1 MAAKEKAKKIVKEK
15 EIPLFVWEG
24 TDRNGNRKKGETQAK
39 NSAMAKAQLR
49 REGINV
55 LKIKPKPKPL
65 FGMGGARR
73 KAITPMDIAIF
84 ARQLATMMKA
94 GVPLVQS
101 FEIVGS
107 GHENA
112 NMSDMLMAIKADI
125 EGGSS
130 LTEALKK
137 FPLQFDDLFCNLV
150 QAGEHAGI
158 LDSILDKV
166 ATYKEKTEA
175 IKAKIKK
182 AMGYPI
188 AVMVV
193 AVVVVTIL
201 LLFVIPQFD
210 SMFKNFGAALPAPTQ
225 FIVDASKFLQE
236 WWWALFG
243 AVGGFIYVFGYFK
256 KRSRKMRE
264 MLDRISLKLP
274 VIGPILEKASIA
286 RYART
291 LQTMFAA
298 GTPLVEALSSV
309 SGAVGNIVF
318 SNAVD
323 QIQQEVSTGTQ
334 LNKAMT
340 NTNVFPNMVLQ
351 MTAIGEE
358 SGALDTMLGKVADFY
373 EDEVDNLVDGL
384 TSLLEPIIMSVLGV
398 IIGGIVVA
406 MYLPIFQ
413 MGQVV

>member
-1 MAAKEKAKKIVKEK
+1 MAAKEKP
-15 EIPLFVWEG
+15 IPVFIWEG
-24 TDRNGNRKKGETQAK
+24 ADRNGNRKKGEVQAR
-39 NSAMAKAQLR
+39 NMALAKAQLR

-55 LKIKPKPKPL
+55 LKIKLKPKPL
-65 FGMGGARR
+65 FGLGGPKK
-73 KAITPMDIAIF
+73 KAITPLDIAIF
-84 ARQLATMMKA
+84 SRQLATMMKA
-94 GVPLVQS
+94 GVPLVQA
-101 FEIVGS
+101 FEIVGT

-112 NMSDMLMAIKADI
+112 AMTELIMSIKTDV

-137 FPLQFDDLFCNLV
+137 HPLYFDDLYCSLV

-175 IKAKIKK
+175 LKSKIKK
-182 AMGYPI
+182 AMFYPI
-188 AVMVV
+188 AVIIV
-193 AVVVVTIL
+193 AIIVVTIL
-201 LLFVIPQFD
+201 LLFVIPQFED
-210 SMFKNFGAALPAPTQ
+210 MFKGFGADLPAPTQ
-225 FIVDASKFLQE
+225 FVVDMSRFLQE
-236 WWWALFG
+236 WWWA
-243 AVGGFIYVFGYFK
+243 VFGGLGAAIFTFSYFK

-264 MLDRISLKLP
+264 LLDKIVLKIAI
-274 VIGPILEKASIA
+274 IGPILEKAAIA

-298 GTPLVEALSSV
+298 GTPLVEALGSV

-323 QIQQEVSTGTQ
+323 QIQQEVATGTQ
-334 LNKAMT
+334 LNRAMT
-340 NTNVFPNMVLQ
+340 NTGVFPNMVIQ

-373 EDEVDNLVDGL
+373 EAEVDNLVDGL
-384 TSLLEPIIMSVLGV
+384 TSLLEPMIMAVLGV

>member
-1 MAAKEKAKKIVKEK
+1 MAVAKEKET
-15 EIPLFVWEG
+15 PLFVWEG
-24 TDRNGNRKKGETQAK
+24 ADRNGNRKKGELKAK
-39 NSAMAKAQLR
+39 SSAMAKAQLR
-49 REGINV
+49 KEGINV
-55 LKIKPKPKPL
+55 LKIKVKSKPL
-65 FGMGGARR
+65 FGGGSR
-73 KAITPMDIAIF
+73 KAITPLDIAIF

-101 FEIVGS
+101 FDIVGS

-112 NMSDMLMAIKADI
+112 NMSDMIFGLKAAV

-137 FPLQFDDLFCNLV
+137 YPLQFDDLFCNLV

-158 LDSILDKV
+158 LEAILDKV
-166 ATYKEKTEA
+166 ATYKEKSEA

-201 LLFVIPQFD
+201 LLFVIPQFED
-210 SMFKNFGAALPAPTQ
+210 MFSSFGATLPAPTL
-225 FIVDASKFLQE
+225 FVVNMSKFLQE
-236 WWWALFG
+236 WWWLIFG
-243 AVGGFIYVFGYFK
+243 TVGGFLFTFGYIK
-256 KRSRKMRE
+256 KRSRKMRNT
-264 MLDRISLKLP
+264 LDRISLKLP

-298 GTPLVEALSSV
+298 GTPLVEALGSV
-309 SGAVGNIVF
+309 SGAVGNVVF
-318 SNAVD
+318 RDAVD

-334 LNKAMT
+334 LNKAMI
-340 NTNVFPNMVLQ
+340 NTGVFPNMVLQ

-358 SGALDTMLGKVADFY
+358 AGALDGMLGKVADFY

-384 TSLLEPIIMSVLGV
+384 ASLMEPIIMSILGV

>member
-1 MAAKEKAKKIVKEK
+1 M
-15 EIPLFVWEG
+15 
-24 TDRNGNRKKGETQAK
+24 
-39 NSAMAKAQLR
+39 
-49 REGINV
+49 
-55 LKIKPKPKPL
+55 KPKPKPL
-65 FGMGGARR
+65 FGLGGPRR

-84 ARQLATMMKA
+84 SRQLATMMKA

-101 FEIVGS
+101 FEIVGN

-112 NMSDMLMAIKADI
+112 NMQEMILAIKSDI
-125 EGGSS
+125 EGGNS
-130 LTEALKK
+130 LTESLRK
-137 FPLQFDDLFCNLV
+137 FPLHFDDLFCNLV

-175 IKAKIKK
+175 LKSKIKK
-182 AMGYPI
+182 AMFYPI
-188 AVMVV
+188 AVMLV
-193 AVVVVTIL
+193 AVIVVTIL
-201 LLFVIPQFD
+201 LLFVIPEFED
-210 SMFKNFGAALPAPTQ
+210 LFSGFGAELPAPTQ
-225 FIVDASKFLQE
+225 FVVNMSRFLQD
-236 WWWALFG
+236 WWWAVFG
-243 AVGGFIYVFGYFK
+243 SIGLAIFFFGYFK

-264 MLDRISLKLP
+264 FLDRLSLKIAI
-274 VIGPILEKASIA
+274 IGPILEKAAIA

-298 GTPLVEALSSV
+298 GTPLVEALGSV

-340 NTNVFPNMVLQ
+340 NTGVFPNMVLQ

-373 EDEVDNLVDGL
+373 EAEVDNLVDGL

-413 MGQVV
+413 MGNVI

>member
-1 MAAKEKAKKIVKEK
+1 MATKEKPSPI
-15 EIPLFVWEG
+15 FVWEG
-24 TDRNGNRKKGETQAK
+24 ADRNGNRKKGEVQSK
-39 NSAMAKAQLR
+39 NSALAKAQLR

-65 FGMGGARR
+65 FGIGGPKR
-73 KAITPMDIAIF
+73 KAITPLDIAIF
-84 ARQLATMMKA
+84 SRQIATMMKA

-101 FEIVGS
+101 FEIVGN
-107 GHENA
+107 GHDNFAMQE
-112 NMSDMLMAIKADI
+112 MILGLKAEV

-130 LTEALKK
+130 LTEALRKY
-137 FPLQFDDLFCNLV
+137 PLLFDDLYCNLV

-175 IKAKIKK
+175 IKSKIKK

-188 AVMVV
+188 AVILVAIIVV
-193 AVVVVTIL
+193 SIL
-201 LLFVIPQFD
+201 LLFVIPVFET
-210 SMFKNFGAALPAPTQ
+210 MFGNFGAELPAPTQ
-225 FIVDASKFLQE
+225 FVVNLSKFLQE
-236 WWWALFG
+236 WWWLLFG
-243 AVGGFIYVFGYFK
+243 SIGAGVYAFFFFK

-264 MLDRISLKLP
+264 AVDRIMLKILI
-274 VIGPILEKASIA
+274 VGPIMEKASIA

-298 GTPLVEALSSV
+298 GTPLVEALGSV

-318 SNAVD
+318 SKAVD

-340 NTNVFPNMVLQ
+340 NTGVFPNMVIQ

-373 EDEVDNLVDGL
+373 EAEVDDLVDGL
-384 TSLLEPIIMSVLGV
+384 TALMEPIIMTVLGV

-413 MGQVV
+413 MGNVI

>member
-1 MAAKEKAKKIVKEK
+1 MAAKEKPVPIF
-15 EIPLFVWEG
+15 LWEG
-24 TDRNGNRKKGETQAK
+24 ADRNGNRKKGEIQAK
-39 NSAMAKAQLR
+39 NMALAKAQLR

-55 LKIKPKPKPL
+55 LKIKLKPKPL
-65 FGMGGARR
+65 FGLGGPR
-73 KAITPMDIAIF
+73 KKPITPLDIAIF
-84 ARQLATMMKA
+84 SRQLATMMKA
-94 GVPLVQS
+94 GVPLVQA
-101 FEIVGS
+101 FEIVGT

-112 NMSDMLMAIKADI
+112 AMSELIMSIKTDV

-137 FPLQFDDLFCNLV
+137 HPLYFDDLYCSLV

-175 IKAKIKK
+175 LKSKIKK
-182 AMGYPI
+182 AMFYPI
-188 AVMVV
+188 AVIVV
-193 AVVVVTIL
+193 AIIVVTIL
-201 LLFVIPQFD
+201 LLFVIPQFED
-210 SMFKNFGAALPAPTQ
+210 MFKGFGADLPAPTQ
-225 FIVDASKFLQE
+225 FVVDLSRFLQE
-236 WWWALFG
+236 WWYA
-243 AVGGFIYVFGYFK
+243 VFGGAGLVLYSFFYFK

-264 MLDRISLKLP
+264 FLDKLALKIAI
-274 VIGPILEKASIA
+274 IGPILEKAAIA

-298 GTPLVEALSSV
+298 GTPLVEALGSV

-318 SNAVD
+318 SNAVE
-323 QIQQEVSTGTQ
+323 QIQQEVATGTQ

-340 NTNVFPNMVLQ
+340 NTGVFPNMVIQ

-373 EDEVDNLVDGL
+373 EAEVDNLVDGL
-384 TSLLEPIIMSVLGV
+384 TSLLEPMIMAVLGV

>member
-1 MAAKEKAKKIVKEK
+1 MATTKEKPAPI
-15 EIPLFVWEG
+15 FVWEG
-24 TDRNGNRKKGETQAK
+24 ADRNGNRKKGEVQAK
-39 NSAMAKAQLR
+39 NSALAKAQLR

-65 FGMGGARR
+65 FGLGGP
-73 KAITPMDIAIF
+73 KKKPITPLDIAIF
-84 ARQLATMMKA
+84 SRQIATMMKA
-94 GVPLVQS
+94 GVPLVQA
-101 FEIVGS
+101 FEIVGT
-107 GHENA
+107 GHENFTMQEMI
-112 NMSDMLMAIKADI
+112 MSLKAEV

-137 FPLQFDDLFCNLV
+137 FPLLFDDLYCNLI

-158 LDSILDKV
+158 LDAILDKI

-175 IKAKIKK
+175 LKSKIKK

-188 AVMVV
+188 AVILV
-193 AVVVVTIL
+193 AVIVVTIL
-201 LLFVIPQFD
+201 LLFVIPVFEELFQG
-210 SMFKNFGAALPAPTQ
+210 FGADLPAPTQ
-225 FIVDASKFLQE
+225 FVVNLSKFLQE

-243 AVGGFIYVFGYFK
+243 SIGIFFYVFFYFK
-256 KRSRKMRE
+256 KRSKKMRE
-264 MLDRISLKLP
+264 VLDRITLKMAI
-274 VIGPILEKASIA
+274 IGPIMEKAAIA

-298 GTPLVEALSSV
+298 GTPLVEALGSV

-318 SNAVD
+318 QQAVD

-340 NTNVFPNMVLQ
+340 NTGVFPNMVIQ
-351 MTAIGEE
+351 MTMIGEE
-358 SGALDTMLGKVADFY
+358 AGALDTMLGKVADFY
-373 EDEVDNLVDGL
+373 EEEVDNLVDGL
-384 TSLLEPIIMSVLGV
+384 TALMEPIIMSVLGV

>member
-1 MAAKEKAKKIVKEK
+1 MATKAKAKASAKPTPIF
-15 EIPLFVWEG
+15 IWEG
-24 TDRNGNRKKGETQAK
+24 ADRNGNRKKGEVQAS
-39 NSAMAKAQLR
+39 NSALAKAQLR

-65 FGMGGARR
+65 FGLGGAKS
-73 KAITPMDIAIF
+73 KAITPADISIF

-107 GHENA
+107 GHDNA
-112 NMSDMLMAIKADI
+112 NMSKMILDIKADV
-125 EGGSS
+125 ESGSS
-130 LTEALKK
+130 LTEALRK
-137 FPLQFDDLFCNLV
+137 FPLHFDDLFCNLV

-158 LDSILDKV
+158 LDSILDKI

-175 IKAKIKK
+175 LKSKIKK

-188 AVMVV
+188 AVIIV
-193 AVVVVTIL
+193 AIIVIAIML
-201 LLFVIPQFD
+201 IFVIPVFD
-210 SMFKNFGAALPAPTQ
+210 DMFKSFGAALPAPTQ
-225 FIVDASKFLQE
+225 FVVNLSNFLQE

-243 AVGGFIYVFGYFK
+243 SIGIFFYVFFYFK
-256 KRSRKMRE
+256 KRSQHFRDT
-264 MLDRISLKLP
+264 LDRIILKMA
-274 VIGPILEKASIA
+274 VIGPIQEKAAIA

-309 SGAVGNIVF
+309 SGAVGNVVF
-318 SNAVD
+318 RNAVD

-334 LNKAMT
+334 LNKAMV
-340 NTNVFPNMVLQ
+340 NTGVFPNMVLQ

-398 IIGGIVVA
+398 VIGGIVIS
-406 MYLPIFQ
+406 MYLPIFM
-413 MGQVV
+413 MGSAI

>member
-1 MAAKEKAKKIVKEK
+1 MAAKQKQ
-15 EIPLFVWEG
+15 IPIFVWEG
-24 TDRNGNRKKGETQAK
+24 ADRNGNRKKGDIQAK
-39 NSAMAKAQLR
+39 NSALAKAQLR

-65 FGMGGARR
+65 FGLGGPKK

-84 ARQLATMMKA
+84 SRQLATMMKA

-101 FEIVGS
+101 FEIVGN

-112 NMSDMLMAIKADI
+112 NMSEMILAIKADV

-130 LTEALKK
+130 LTEALRK
-137 FPLQFDDLFCNLV
+137 FPLHFDDLFCSLV

-175 IKAKIKK
+175 LKAKIKK
-182 AMGYPI
+182 AMFYPI

-193 AVVVVTIL
+193 AVIVVTIL
-201 LLFVIPQFD
+201 LLFVIPQFE
-210 SMFKNFGAALPAPTQ
+210 SMFKNFGADLPAPTQ
-225 FIVDASKFLQE
+225 FVVDLSRFLQE
-236 WWWALFG
+236 WWWAVFG
-243 AVGGFIYVFGYFK
+243 SLGLAIFFFGYFK
-256 KRSRKMRE
+256 KRSKKMRE
-264 MLDRISLKLP
+264 FLDRLSLKIAI
-274 VIGPILEKASIA
+274 IGPILEKAAIA

-298 GTPLVEALSSV
+298 GTPLVEALGSV

-318 SNAVD
+318 SKAVN

-340 NTNVFPNMVLQ
+340 NTGVFPSMVLQ

-373 EDEVDNLVDGL
+373 EAEVDNLVDSL

-398 IIGGIVVA
+398 IIGGIVIA

>member
-1 MAAKEKAKKIVKEK
+1 MAVAKEKET
-15 EIPLFVWEG
+15 PLFVWEG
-24 TDRNGNRKKGETQAK
+24 ADRNGNRKKGELKAK
-39 NSAMAKAQLR
+39 SSAMAKAQLR
-49 REGINV
+49 KEGINV
-55 LKIKPKPKPL
+55 LKIKVKSKPL
-65 FGMGGARR
+65 FGGGSR
-73 KAITPMDIAIF
+73 KAITPLDIAIF

-101 FEIVGS
+101 FDIVGS

-112 NMSDMLMAIKADI
+112 NMSDMIFGLKAAV

-137 FPLQFDDLFCNLV
+137 YPLQFDDLFCNLV

-158 LDSILDKV
+158 LEAILDKV
-166 ATYKEKTEA
+166 ATYKEKSEA

-201 LLFVIPQFD
+201 LLFVIPQFED
-210 SMFKNFGAALPAPTQ
+210 MFSSFGATLPAPTL
-225 FIVDASKFLQE
+225 FVVNMSKFLQE
-236 WWWALFG
+236 WWWLIFG
-243 AVGGFIYVFGYFK
+243 TVGGFLFTFGYIK
-256 KRSRKMRE
+256 KRSRKMRNT
-264 MLDRISLKLP
+264 LDRISLKLP

-298 GTPLVEALSSV
+298 GTPLVEALGSV
-309 SGAVGNIVF
+309 SGAVGNVVF
-318 SNAVD
+318 RDAVD

-334 LNKAMT
+334 LNKAMI
-340 NTNVFPNMVLQ
+340 NTGVFPNMVLQ

-358 SGALDTMLGKVADFY
+358 AGALDGMLGKVADFY

-384 TSLLEPIIMSVLGV
+384 ASLMEPIIMSVLGV

>member
-1 MAAKEKAKKIVKEK
+1 MATKEKPAPI
-15 EIPLFVWEG
+15 FVWEG
-24 TDRNGNRKKGETQAK
+24 ADRNGNRKKGEVQAK
-39 NSAMAKAQLR
+39 NSALAKAQLR

-65 FGMGGARR
+65 FGIGGP
-73 KAITPMDIAIF
+73 KKKPITPLDIAIF
-84 ARQLATMMKA
+84 SRQLATMMKA

-101 FEIVGS
+101 FEIVGN
-107 GHENA
+107 GHDNFSMQE
-112 NMSDMLMAIKADI
+112 MILGLKAEV
-125 EGGSS
+125 EGGNS

-137 FPLQFDDLFCNLV
+137 YPLLFDDLYCNLV

-166 ATYKEKTEA
+166 ATYKEKSEA
-175 IKAKIKK
+175 LKAKIKK

-188 AVMVV
+188 AVIVV
-193 AVVVVTIL
+193 AIIVVTIL
-201 LLFVIPQFD
+201 LIFVIPVFD
-210 SMFKNFGAALPAPTQ
+210 DMFKNFGADLPAPTQ
-225 FIVDASKFLQE
+225 LVVNLSQFLQE
-236 WWWALFG
+236 WWWLLFG
-243 AVGGFIYVFGYFK
+243 SIGGGLYVFSYFK

-264 MLDRISLKLP
+264 VLDRIILKMAI
-274 VIGPILEKASIA
+274 IGPIMEKAAIA

-291 LQTMFAA
+291 LETMFAA

-318 SNAVD
+318 QHAVD

-334 LNKAMT
+334 LNKAMA
-340 NTNVFPNMVLQ
+340 NTNVFPSMVIQ

-358 SGALDTMLGKVADFY
+358 SGALDTMLSKVADFY

-384 TSLLEPIIMSVLGV
+384 TALMEPIIMSVLGV
-398 IIGGIVVA
+398 IIGGIVIA
-406 MYLPIFQ
+406 MYLPIFM
-413 MGQVV
+413 MGSAI

>member
-1 MAAKEKAKKIVKEK
+1 MAAKKKPIS
-15 EIPLFVWEG
+15 IFVWEG
-24 TDRNGNRKKGETQAK
+24 ADRNGNRKKGEVQAQ
-39 NSAMAKAQLR
+39 NTALAKAQLR
-49 REGINV
+49 REGIKV
-55 LKIKPKPKPL
+55 LKIKPKTKPL
-65 FGMGGARR
+65 FGMGGPR
-73 KAITPMDIAIF
+73 KKPINPLDIAIF
-84 ARQLATMMKA
+84 SRQLATMMKA
-94 GVPLVQS
+94 GVPLVQA
-101 FEIVGS
+101 FEIVGT

-112 NMSDMLMAIKADI
+112 AMSEMILALKSEV

-130 LTEALKK
+130 LTEALRK
-137 FPLQFDDLFCNLV
+137 FPLLFDDLYCSLV
-150 QAGEHAGI
+150 QAGEQAGI

-175 IKAKIKK
+175 LKSKIKK
-182 AMGYPI
+182 AMFYPI
-188 AVMVV
+188 AVIVV
-193 AVVVVTIL
+193 AVIVVTIL
-201 LLFVIPQFD
+201 LLFVIPQFED
-210 SMFKNFGAALPAPTQ
+210 MFSNFGAELPAPTQ
-225 FIVDASKFLQE
+225 FVVAMSRFLQV
-236 WWWALFG
+236 WWWA
-243 AVGGFIYVFGYFK
+243 VFGSLGITLYFFFYFK

-264 MLDRISLKLP
+264 VLDRMSLKIAI
-274 VIGPILEKASIA
+274 VGPILEKAAIA

-340 NTNVFPNMVLQ
+340 NSSVFPNMVIQ

-373 EDEVDNLVDGL
+373 EAEVDNLVDGL
-384 TSLLEPIIMSVLGV
+384 TSLLEPVIMAVLGV

>member
-1 MAAKEKAKKIVKEK
+1 MAAKAKSKAKAKVTPIF
-15 EIPLFVWEG
+15 IWEG
-24 TDRNGNRKKGETQAK
+24 ADRNGNRKKGEVQAQ
-39 NSAMAKAQLR
+39 NQALAKAQLR

-65 FGMGGARR
+65 FGLGGPKR
-73 KAITPMDIAIF
+73 KAITPLDIAIF
-84 ARQLATMMKA
+84 SRQLATMMKA

-101 FEIVGS
+101 FEIVGN

-112 NMSDMLMAIKADI
+112 NMSDMILAIKADV

-137 FPLQFDDLFCNLV
+137 FPIQFDDLYCNLV

-158 LDSILDKV
+158 LDAILDKV

-175 IKAKIKK
+175 LKAKIKK
-182 AMGYPI
+182 AMMYPA
-188 AVMVV
+188 AVIIM

-201 LLFVIPQFD
+201 LLFVIPVFED
-210 SMFKNFGAALPAPTQ
+210 LFSSFGADLPAPTQ
-225 FIVDASKFLQE
+225 FVVNASQFLQE

-243 AVGGFIYVFGYFK
+243 GIGGAIFLFTYAK
-256 KRSRKMRE
+256 KRSLKMRKI
-264 MLDRISLKLP
+264 LDRMILK
-274 VIGPILEKASIA
+274 VAIIGPIMEKAAIA
-286 RYART
+286 RYSRT

-298 GTPLVEALSSV
+298 GTPLVEALTSV

-318 SNAVD
+318 SEGVD
-323 QIQQEVSTGTQ
+323 QIQHEVSTGTQ
-334 LNKAMT
+334 LNKAMA
-340 NTNVFPNMVLQ
+340 NTKLFPHMVIQ

-373 EDEVDNLVDGL
+373 EAEVDNLVDGL
-384 TSLLEPIIMSVLGV
+384 TALLEPIIMAVLGT

-413 MGQVV
+413 LGNVI

>member
-1 MAAKEKAKKIVKEK
+1 MAAKEKPVPIF
-15 EIPLFVWEG
+15 LWEG
-24 TDRNGNRKKGETQAK
+24 ADRNGNRKKGEIQAK
-39 NSAMAKAQLR
+39 NMALAKAQLR

-55 LKIKPKPKPL
+55 LKIKLKPKPL
-65 FGMGGARR
+65 FGLGGPR
-73 KAITPMDIAIF
+73 KKPITPLDIAIF
-84 ARQLATMMKA
+84 SRQLATMMKA
-94 GVPLVQS
+94 GVPLVQA
-101 FEIVGS
+101 FEIVGT

-112 NMSDMLMAIKADI
+112 AMSELIMSIKTDV

-137 FPLQFDDLFCNLV
+137 HPLYFDDLYCSLV

-175 IKAKIKK
+175 LKSKIKK
-182 AMGYPI
+182 AMFYPI
-188 AVMVV
+188 AVIVV
-193 AVVVVTIL
+193 AIIVVTIL
-201 LLFVIPQFD
+201 LLFVIPQFED
-210 SMFKNFGAALPAPTQ
+210 MFKGFGADLPAPTQ
-225 FIVDASKFLQE
+225 FVVDLSRFLQE
-236 WWWALFG
+236 WWYA
-243 AVGGFIYVFGYFK
+243 VFGGAGLVLYAFFYFK

-264 MLDRISLKLP
+264 FLDKLALKIAI
-274 VIGPILEKASIA
+274 VGPILEKAAIA

-298 GTPLVEALSSV
+298 GTPLVEALGSV

-323 QIQQEVSTGTQ
+323 QIQQEVATGTQ

-340 NTNVFPNMVLQ
+340 NTGVFPNMVIQ

-373 EDEVDNLVDGL
+373 EAEVDNLVDGL
-384 TSLLEPIIMSVLGV
+384 TSLLEPMIMAVLGV

>member
-1 MAAKEKAKKIVKEK
+1 MAAKAKEKTK
-15 EIPLFVWEG
+15 EIPLFIWEG

-39 NSAMAKAQLR
+39 NSALAKAQLR
-49 REGINV
+49 KEGTNV

-73 KAITPMDIAIF
+73 KTITPLDIAIF

-112 NMSDMLMAIKADI
+112 NMSDMLMDIKADI

-158 LDSILDKV
+158 LDSILDKI

-193 AVVVVTIL
+193 AVVVVSIL
-201 LLFVIPQFD
+201 MLFVIPQFED
-210 SMFKNFGAALPAPTQ
+210 MFSNFGASLPAPTQ
-225 FIVDASKFLQE
+225 FVVDASHFLLE

-243 AVGGFIYVFGYFK
+243 GIGGFIFFFGYFK

-264 MLDRISLKLP
+264 FLDRLSLKLP
-274 VIGPILEKASIA
+274 VLGPILEKASIA

-298 GTPLVEALSSV
+298 GTPLVEALTSV

-318 SNAVD
+318 SKAVD
-323 QIQQEVSTGTQ
+323 QIKQEVSTGTQ

-340 NTNVFPNMVLQ
+340 NTGVFPNMVLQ

-358 SGALDTMLGKVADFY
+358 AGALDTMLGKVADFY

>member
-1 MAAKEKAKKIVKEK
+1 MAAKEK
-15 EIPLFVWEG
+15 EIPIFIWEG
-24 TDRNGNRKKGETQAK
+24 ADRNGNRKKGEVLAK
-39 NSAMAKAQLR
+39 NSALAKAQLR

-65 FGMGGARR
+65 FGIGGPKK
-73 KAITPMDIAIF
+73 KAITPLDIAIF
-84 ARQLATMMKA
+84 SRQLATMMKA

-101 FEIVGS
+101 FEIVGN

-112 NMSDMLMAIKADI
+112 NMSEMILAIKADV

-130 LTEALKK
+130 LTEALRK
-137 FPLQFDDLFCNLV
+137 FPLHFDDLYCNLV
-150 QAGEHAGI
+150 QAGEHTGI

-175 IKAKIKK
+175 LKAKIKK
-182 AMGYPI
+182 AMFYPI

-193 AVVVVTIL
+193 AVIVITIL
-201 LLFVIPQFD
+201 LLFVIPQFED
-210 SMFKNFGAALPAPTQ
+210 MFSNFGASLPAPTQ
-225 FIVDASKFLQE
+225 FVVDMSRFLQE
-236 WWWALFG
+236 WWWA
-243 AVGGFIYVFGYFK
+243 VFGSAGLAIFVFSYTK

-264 MLDRISLKLP
+264 GLDKLALKMAI
-274 VIGPILEKASIA
+274 IGPILEKAAVA

-298 GTPLVEALSSV
+298 GTPLVEALGSV

-340 NTNVFPNMVLQ
+340 NTGVFPNMVLQ

-373 EDEVDNLVDGL
+373 EAEVDNLVDGL

-413 MGQVV
+413 MGAVV

>member
-1 MAAKEKAKKIVKEK
+1 MAAKEKPVPIF
-15 EIPLFVWEG
+15 LWEG
-24 TDRNGNRKKGETQAK
+24 ADRNGNRKKGEIQAK
-39 NSAMAKAQLR
+39 NMALAKAQLR

-55 LKIKPKPKPL
+55 LKIKLKPKPL
-65 FGMGGARR
+65 FGLGGP
-73 KAITPMDIAIF
+73 KKKPITPLDIAIF
-84 ARQLATMMKA
+84 SRQLATMMKA
-94 GVPLVQS
+94 GVPLVQA
-101 FEIVGS
+101 FEIVGT

-112 NMSDMLMAIKADI
+112 SMSELIMNIKADV

-130 LTEALKK
+130 LTEALRKH
-137 FPLQFDDLFCNLV
+137 PLYFDDLYCSLV

-175 IKAKIKK
+175 LKSKIKK
-182 AMGYPI
+182 AMFYPI
-188 AVMVV
+188 AVIVV
-193 AVVVVTIL
+193 AIIVVTIL
-201 LLFVIPQFD
+201 LLFVIPQFED
-210 SMFKNFGAALPAPTQ
+210 MFKNFGADLPAPTQ
-225 FIVDASKFLQE
+225 FVVNMSKFLQE
-236 WWWALFG
+236 WWYA
-243 AVGGFIYVFGYFK
+243 VFGGAGIALYTFFYFK

-264 MLDRISLKLP
+264 FLDKMALKIAI
-274 VIGPILEKASIA
+274 VGPILEKAAIA

-323 QIQQEVSTGTQ
+323 QIQQEVATGTQ

-340 NTNVFPNMVLQ
+340 NSGVFPNMVIQ

-373 EDEVDNLVDGL
+373 EAEVDNLVDGL
-384 TSLLEPIIMSVLGV
+384 TSLLEPMIMAVLGV

>member
-1 MAAKEKAKKIVKEK
+1 MAAKDKPV
-15 EIPLFVWEG
+15 PVFVWEG
-24 TDRNGNRKKGETQAK
+24 ADRNGNRKKGEVQAQ
-39 NSAMAKAQLR
+39 NTALAKAQLR
-49 REGINV
+49 REGVNV
-55 LKIKPKPKPL
+55 LKIKPKPQPL
-65 FGMGGARR
+65 FGIGGP
-73 KAITPMDIAIF
+73 KKKSITPLDIAIF
-84 ARQLATMMKA
+84 SRQIATMMNS
-94 GVPLVQS
+94 GVPLVQA
-101 FEIVGS
+101 FEIIGT

-112 NMSDMLMAIKADI
+112 NMSAMVLGVKAEV

-130 LTEALKK
+130 LTEALRKY
-137 FPLQFDDLFCNLV
+137 PLYFDDLYCNLV

-158 LDSILDKV
+158 LDSILDKI

-175 IKAKIKK
+175 LKSKIKK
-182 AMGYPI
+182 AMFYPI

-193 AVVVVTIL
+193 AIVVITIL
-201 LLFVIPQFD
+201 LLFVIPQFEEL
-210 SMFKNFGAALPAPTQ
+210 FAGFGATLPGPTVVVINMSR
-225 FIVDASKFLQE
+225 FMQE
-236 WWWALFG
+236 WWWAIFLALGG
-243 AVGGFIYVFGYFK
+243 ALYAFFFFK

-264 MLDRISLKLP
+264 ILDKISLKIAI
-274 VIGPILEKASIA
+274 IGPILEKAAIA

-298 GTPLVEALSSV
+298 GTPLVEALTSV

-340 NTNVFPNMVLQ
+340 NTGLFPNMVIQ

-358 SGALDTMLGKVADFY
+358 AGSIDTMLGKVADFY
-373 EDEVDNLVDGL
+373 EAEVDNLVDGL
-384 TSLLEPIIMSVLGV
+384 TSLLEPLIMAVLGT

-413 MGQVV
+413 LGQVV

>member
-1 MAAKEKAKKIVKEK
+1 MATKDKPAPI
-15 EIPLFVWEG
+15 FVWEG
-24 TDRNGNRKKGETQAK
+24 ADRNGNRKKGEEQAK
-39 NSAMAKAQLR
+39 NLALAKAQLR

-65 FGMGGARR
+65 FGIGGPKR
-73 KAITPMDIAIF
+73 KSITPLDIAIF
-84 ARQLATMMKA
+84 SRQLATMMKA

-101 FEIVGS
+101 FEIVGT
-107 GHENA
+107 GHENLA
-112 NMSDMLMAIKADI
+112 MQEMILGLKAEV
-125 EGGSS
+125 EGGNS
-130 LTEALKK
+130 LTDALKK
-137 FPLQFDDLFCNLV
+137 YPLLFDDLYRNLI

-158 LDSILDKV
+158 LESILDKI

-175 IKAKIKK
+175 LKAKIKK

-188 AVMVV
+188 AVIVV
-193 AVVVVTIL
+193 AVIVVTIL
-201 LLFVIPQFD
+201 LLFVIPVFD
-210 SMFKNFGAALPAPTQ
+210 DMFKNFGADLPAPTQ
-225 FIVDASKFLQE
+225 FVVTLSKFLQE
-236 WWWALFG
+236 WWWLLFGCIGGALF
-243 AVGGFIYVFGYFK
+243 AFSYFK
-256 KRSRKMRE
+256 KRSKKMRGV
-264 MLDRISLKLP
+264 LDRITLKMA
-274 VIGPILEKASIA
+274 VIGPIMEKAAIA

-298 GTPLVEALSSV
+298 GTPLVEALGSV

-318 SNAVD
+318 SKAVD

-340 NTNVFPNMVLQ
+340 NTGVFPNMVIQ
-351 MTAIGEE
+351 MTMIGEE

-373 EDEVDNLVDGL
+373 EEEVDNLVDGL
-384 TSLLEPIIMSVLGV
+384 TALMEPIIMSVLGV
-398 IIGGIVVA
+398 IIGGIVIA